1 MKMMFCTFFL
11 DSSRRPGNYLPLF
24 NSEGRSQQK
33 TPDLNFINS
42 FIDNIIP
49 PAKYDIDEVEQ
60 KPLFVYEG
68 QNSHDTKEELRDGY
82 YGQVRQ
88 SLHEQPRPSN
98 NQRQP
103 IVIRLP
109 PIGQYINTNNNVQ
122 QNAQIKD
129 DNNELEDKLDSFLD
143 SILPIGSSGQ
153 HKHKQEMN
161 PIEKTLMMSVKS
173 ELMLKKNIHPAR
185 INLVAVRYD
194 TGSQDSLEVQKI
206 IEENILDI
214 DENKVTLV
222 YDISQIFNWGGKFN
236 KNDVWMLFLAF
247 IYIFIYLDLYIYK
260 IMNTSI
266 LNQFFS

>member
-1 MKMMFCTFFL
+1 MYFFL
-11 DSSRRPGNYLPLF
+11 DSSRRPGNNLPIF

-33 TPDLNFINS
+33 APDLNFINS

-49 PAKYDIDEVEQ
+49 PAKYDINEVEQ
-60 KPLFVYEG
+60 KPLFVHEG
-68 QNSHDTKEELRDGY
+68 QKSHDAKEEHRDSY

-88 SLHEQPRPSN
+88 SLPEQPRPSN

-109 PIGQYINTNNNVQ
+109 PIGRYINTNNNVQ
-122 QNAQIKD
+122 QNRYAQIND

-153 HKHKQEMN
+153 HKEKQEMN

-173 ELMLKKNIHPAR
+173 ELMLKKNIHPSR

-194 TGSQDSLEVQKI
+194 TGSQDPLEVQKI

-222 YDISQIFNWGGKFN
+222 NDISQIFNWCGKFN
-236 KNDVWMLFLAF
+236 KNYVCRLFLAF
-247 IYIFIYLDLYIYK
+247 IYIFIYLNLYIYK